1 LQSLTPE
8 ERLLITERLVQQG
21 EKENDVLF
29 ALDQVKNMGKEA
41 LESGNESPQLDS
53 QEEEVLKIMSD
64 ESENSAIESHNEEEE
79 VEEKKKGEDLDNL

>member
-1 LQSLTPE
+1 MQSLTPE